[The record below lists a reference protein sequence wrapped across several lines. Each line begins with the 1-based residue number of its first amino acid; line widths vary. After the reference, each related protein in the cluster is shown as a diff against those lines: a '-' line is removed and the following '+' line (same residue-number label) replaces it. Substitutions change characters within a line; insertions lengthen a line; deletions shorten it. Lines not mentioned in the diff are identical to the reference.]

1 MSIRRLSVLPLA
13 LAFLGCATGSSES
26 ASTTKTA
33 SKTGSTSASTGQLV
47 DEGPGTGA
55 TASAAAGQL
64 VPFHSS
70 GGFTV
75 LMPANPQQVD
85 RTEETPGGP
94 VQVHVAQVSDPAA
107 QYVSTYSEYPAG
119 TLEKVKT
126 PVLLDTF
133 QRSSLNA
140 LNGTLVSAKDVEL
153 DGLPGREFTA
163 STPDGQQITARLLV
177 APARVYSLAGT
188 YPQGPTPQSVER
200 FLGSFSRASDS
211 GPGVGGS
218 GPASETPVST
228 PPKARTQGSGVPGG
242 TADPSGDPPARPSTS
257 KNP

>member
-13 LAFLGCATGSSES
+13 LAFLGCAHGSSES
-26 ASTTKTA
+26 VATTQASSAAGNA
-33 SKTGSTSASTGQLV
+33 SKGQLV
-47 DEGPGTGA
+47 DEGPGSGGGA
-55 TASAAAGQL
+55 ASAAAAAGQL

-85 RTEETPGGP
+85 RTEETPGGA

-107 QYVSTYSEYPAG
+107 QYVSTYSEYPPG

-133 QRSSLNA
+133 QRSSLQA
-140 LNGTLVSAKDVEL
+140 LNATLVSARDVQL

-163 STPDGQQITARLLV
+163 STPEGQQITARLLV
-177 APARVYSLAGT
+177 APGRVYSLAGT
-188 YPQGPTPQSVER
+188 YPQGQTPQSVER
-200 FLGSFSRASDS
+200 FLGSFARTSES

-218 GPASETPVST
+218 GPASETPGSAVSPPAKAGT
-228 PPKARTQGSGVPGG
+228 PQGTEVPRGS
-242 TADPSGDPPARPSTS
+242 ADPSSNGPTR
-257 KNP
+257 

>member
-1 MSIRRLSVLPLA
+1 MSIRRLSVVPLA
-13 LAFLGCATGSSES
+13 LAFLGCAHGSSES
-26 ASTTKTA
+26 AAPPKTA
-33 SKTGSTSASTGQLV
+33 ATAAASTGQLV
-47 DEGPGTGA
+47 DEGPGSGA
-55 TASAAAGQL
+55 GNASAGAGQL

-107 QYVSTYSEYPAG
+107 QYVSTYSEYPRG

-126 PVLLDTF
+126 PALLDTF
-133 QRSSLNA
+133 QRSSLQA
-140 LNGTLVSAKDVEL
+140 LNATLVSAHDLQL

-177 APARVYSLAGT
+177 APDRVYSLAGT
-188 YPQGPTPQSVER
+188 YPQGQTPQSVQR
-200 FLGSFSRASDS
+200 FLGSFARTSDS

-218 GPASETPVST
+218 GPASETPANP
-228 PPKARTQGSGVPGG
+228 PPKARAPGSTQVPSG
-242 TADPSGDPPARPSTS
+242 TADPSGDTPTR
-257 KNP
+257 

>member
-13 LAFLGCATGSSES
+13 LAFLGCAHGSSES
-26 ASTTKTA
+26 VATTPASSATGNA
-33 SKTGSTSASTGQLV
+33 SKGQLV
-47 DEGPGTGA
+47 DEGPGSGGGA
-55 TASAAAGQL
+55 ASAAAAAGQL

-85 RTEETPGGP
+85 RTEETPGGA

-107 QYVSTYSEYPAG
+107 QYVSTYSEYPPG

-133 QRSSLNA
+133 QRSSLRA
-140 LNGTLVSAKDVEL
+140 LNATLVSARDVQL

-163 STPDGQQITARLLV
+163 STPEGQQIIALAAQQYKAGGSVRLQVTGYTDLSGSASYNQRLSERRANAVASALAALGVARSDMAVTGRGMNDPRVPTA
-177 APARVYSLAGT
+177 
-188 YPQGPTPQSVER
+188 
-200 FLGSFSRASDS
+200 
-211 GPGVGGS
+211 PGVRE
-218 GPASETPVST
+218 PQNRRVEIVFP
-228 PPKARTQGSGVPGG
+228 
-242 TADPSGDPPARPSTS
+242 
-257 KNP
+257 